1 MKKLCFTLLVI
12 SLLAAVPF
20 APAKTRYYDWESG
33 TEAYMGTFG
42 NIDTVNTGFSTEVA
56 RSGSQSLKIVEAPLS
71 GTPQTYICWIKNVNS
86 GDVITAKG
94 WIYSNTTDIGSN
106 PRGRL
111 WMHYSAADDIASY
124 DGAQSGQN
132 EDYAGTTSWMEFE
145 QSITVASGK
154 VAVVIAARIYSG
166 SSVPDNVIYVD
177 DLTVTVPDH
186 CTIVFPDGTEG
197 IDPGLT
203 MVTVPDVVGM
213 TEAAAVSAIESA
225 GLSPLVSFNFDDM
238 VPAGEVISQNPGAL
252 TEIEEGSQVTI
263 VVSKGPAPVQTIS
276 EYGWENRGTD
286 LGVYSTGYSQND
298 FTTAYEGSRS
308 LKVVKGTST
317 PQIYVAWITGL
328 NDGEQ
333 VTATVMGKYAGSGN
347 GLRLYA
353 QQNSGTLNASEFN
366 GGIGGML
373 DYLDTTDWSQMSYTW
388 TAGGGYGG
396 ITVQIRVYG
405 DEGDYGWVDALA
417 ISAPETATVH
427 FPAEVTEP
435 VCTAPAGD
443 ITGDCVIDQADL
455 AAVTDNWLVNNWG
468 TFDLTG
474 YQSYGYDWR
483 DTGYT
488 IIDEYNGAVPANI
501 EMLDAQSGRVLECR
515 RGTSG
520 FPQFYI
526 ARAAGFDGG
535 LQDGDK
541 ILATVRMK
549 SPMAEGLE
557 VVGFHVEADQ
567 LGNYSYAGSK
577 TYSGL
582 VSTTEWAEYTFEFTY
597 EEGTETDPRDGYVIA
612 VEGTGKGA
620 DGDVIGYVD
629 EVIVS
634 TPYRENGGMPAIE
647 IEFGADY
654 PDNYDL
660 NYGYAVAQG
669 EVPLIDSCNGNPQGD
684 VNGDCY
690 VTLADY
696 AYLALEGAWM
706 KCFWDPITEC
716 PQ

>member
-1 MKKLCFTLLVI
+1 MKRLCFTLLVI

-20 APAKTRYYDWESG
+20 ASAKTRYYDWETG
-33 TEAYMGTFG
+33 TEAYMGYYG
-42 NIDTVNTGFSTEVA
+42 NVDTVNTGFSTEQA
-56 RSGSQSLKIVEAPLS
+56 RSGLQSLKIVEDPIG
-71 GTPQTYICWIKNVNS
+71 GTPQTYVCWVTDVES

-94 WIYSNTTDIGSN
+94 WIWSNTQNAEDKPN
-106 PRGRL
+106 GRF
-111 WMHYSAADDIASY
+111 WMHYSSDTDINAY
-124 DGAQSGQN
+124 DGSISGQD
-132 EDYAGTTSWMEFE
+132 ESLVGTTNWMEFT
-145 QSITVASGK
+145 QTITVDSGK
-154 VAVVIAARIYSG
+154 VAVVVEARISSG
-166 SSVPDNVIYVD
+166 AAPANVIYID
-177 DLTVTVPDH
+177 DLTVTVPEH

-197 IDPGLT
+197 IDPGLA

-225 GLSPLVSFNFDDM
+225 GLTAFISYNFDET
-238 VPAGEVISQNPGAL
+238 VPAGEVISQNPDAL

-263 VVSKGPAPVQTIS
+263 VVSKGPAPVQAIS

-286 LGVYSTGYSQND
+286 LGVYGSGYSEND

-308 LKVVKGTST
+308 LKVVRGTSN
-317 PQIYVAWITGL
+317 PNIYVAWITGL

-333 VTATVMGKYAGSGN
+333 VTATVMGKYAGAGS

-353 QQNSGTLNASEFN
+353 QQNSGTLNAEEYN
-366 GGIGGML
+366 GSIGGMQ
-373 DYLDTTDWSQMSYTW
+373 DYLATGDWGQMSYTW
-388 TAGGGYGG
+388 TAGDGYGG

-427 FPAEVTEP
+427 FPEEVTDP

-455 AAVTDNWLVNNWG
+455 AAVTDNWLVTNWG
-468 TFDLTG
+468 PFDLAG

-488 IIDEYNGAVPANI
+488 IIGEYNGAVPANI
-501 EMLDAQSGRVLECR
+501 EMLDAKSGRVLECR
-515 RGTSG
+515 RGVNG

-526 ARAAGFDGG
+526 SRVAGYDGG
-535 LQDGDK
+535 LQGGDK

-557 VVGFHVEADQ
+557 LVGFHVEGDT
-567 LGNYSYAGSK
+567 LGSYSYAGGK
-577 TYSGL
+577 TYTGL
-582 VSTTEWAEYTFEFTY
+582 VSTTEWAEYTFEFVY
-597 EEGTETDPRDGYVIA
+597 EDGTETDPRNGYVVA
-612 VEGTGKGA
+612 VEGTGKGV

-629 EVIVS
+629 EIIVS
-634 TPYRENGGMPAIE
+634 APYRENGGMPAIE
-647 IEFGADY
+647 LEFGADY
-654 PDNYDL
+654 PNNYDL
-660 NYGYAVAQG
+660 NFGYAVAQVD
-669 EVPLIDSCNGNPQGD
+669 VPLLESCNGNPQGD

-696 AYLALEGAWM
+696 AYLAVEGAWM